1 LALLRAALFLNS
13 NDSFFPSKLWLR
25 HGYSIAADV
34 SAGPYGR
41 TTLGAWRGAYM
52 YATIAIRQY
61 YPIAT
66 VKGRQRARAHAV
78 SLKAIRAGEYL
89 LLNTRT
95 KKIEELEEPTPK
107 VQ

>member
-1 LALLRAALFLNS
+1 LNS

-25 HGYSIAADV
+25 QGYSIAADV

-41 TTLGAWRGAYM
+41 TTLDAWRGAYI
-52 YATIAIRQY
+52 YATIAILRKGSKSQY

-66 VKGRQRARAHAV
+66 VKGRQRARAYAV

-95 KKIEELEEPTPK
+95 KKIEELEEPTAK